1 LQLKTSALGTCA
13 GSVTFADNDNSNN
26 PFQFA
31 IAGTVVVATNITS
44 IVAPP
49 VSFAGQTF
57 IYSATIGGGGNHTAT
72 WNWGDG
78 TTSPGTVNDANGT
91 VTGSHAYAT
100 GNAYTITLTVT
111 DNNVNASTSATQS
124 VLVSKG
130 ASAVLA
136 PDPLNPAETALYVGG
151 TSGNDTI
158 LFGCGMGGAIQ
169 VAINTRIVGSFMPT
183 GHLIAYGL
191 GGNDTIMVSSKI
203 HLNAWLFGGNGND
216 TFTGG
221 GGMNLIIG
229 GGTGIKKLTAGP
241 GGAADNYIIPGT
253 SPWQTNFQALTAAM
267 ATWEGGGS
275 KLKGSPA
282 LSKSMVSQPV
292 PTPAVPA
299 VRAVASANGSASLL
313 ANDLFFADYGTE
325 SNGSTDDS
333 DALLDPPA
341 VKQLAVV

>member
-1 LQLKTSALGTCA
+1 M
-13 GSVTFADNDNSNN
+13 TFADNDNSNN

-130 ASAVLA
+130 GRAAPA

-253 SPWQTNFQALTAAM
+253 SPGKPT
-267 ATWEGGGS
+267 S
-275 KLKGSPA
+275 KP
-282 LSKSMVSQPV
+282 
-292 PTPAVPA
+292 
-299 VRAVASANGSASLL
+299 
-313 ANDLFFADYGTE
+313 
-325 SNGSTDDS
+325 
-333 DALLDPPA
+333 
-341 VKQLAVV
+341 